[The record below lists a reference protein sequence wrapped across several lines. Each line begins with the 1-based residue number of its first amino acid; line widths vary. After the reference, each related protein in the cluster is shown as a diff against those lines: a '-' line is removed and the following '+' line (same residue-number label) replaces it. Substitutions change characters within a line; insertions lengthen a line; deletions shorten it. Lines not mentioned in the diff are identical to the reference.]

1 MVRYTQ
7 KSVAPISVPLEEVT
21 FHNTGISLLL
31 ATSAFYGLA
40 SLNHCK
46 ETQMEIFIITPESCA
61 MMYFA
66 GKELCLYVSR

>member
-7 KSVAPISVPLEEVT
+7 QSVAPISVPLEGVT

-31 ATSAFYGLA
+31 STSVFYGLA

-46 ETQMEIFIITPESCA
+46 ETRMEIFIMTSESCA

-66 GKELCLYVSR
+66 GKELCQYVSR